1 MAFQCTT
8 STTSTNMNTLVQ
20 ELRVRTLFFQNGF
33 VKKTETLALSSK
45 HLVLEHGRE
54 CHIPDNRSSDGAGGD
69 RSPGIAGVILWC
81 KGYVDAA
88 IQCNTYRELHDFVQ
102 FARKPLGFICFFGVC
117 PCFESGSHYV
127 CRFE

>member
-1 MAFQCTT
+1 MKKDRNTCFQFQTPGAGARQG
-8 STTSTNMNTLVQ
+8 VPHPRQ
-20 ELRVRTLFFQNGF
+20 PQLRW
-33 VKKTETLALSSK
+33 
-45 HLVLEHGRE
+45 
-54 CHIPDNRSSDGAGGD
+54 AGGD